1 MTLDE
6 IISNLEDQA
15 KDRES
20 SIDKDDPECIF
31 RTDAKALREAVSL
44 LAELAEYRKTGLTA
58 EEFDKE
64 TDILRE
70 TAIRAVYEAAVK
82 GGVGLEQFSAI
93 KGILNRQFENYRA
106 NIRNPPARKSR
117 PKTDIKELLDFC
129 AERGVEIYTRYD
141 FIGDSLIVKMRKKN
155 IETDTVISREEAASA
170 GFGLTI
176 MVILRQM
183 AAEPDKGVTHDN

>member
-6 IISNLEDQA
+6 IIRSLEDQA

-64 TDILRE
+64 TDMLRE
-70 TAIRAVYEAAVK
+70 TAIHAVYEAAVK
-82 GGVGLEQFSAI
+82 GGVGLERFSVI
-93 KGILNRQFENYRA
+93 KGILNQRFKNCKA
-106 NIRNPPARKSR
+106 NRRIHRERKSR

-129 AERGVEIYTRYD
+129 AERGVEIRTRYD

-155 IETDTVISREEAASA
+155 IETDTVISREEATSA
-170 GFGLTI
+170 GFGLSI
-176 MVILRQM
+176 RVILRQM
-183 AAEPDKGVTHDN
+183 AAELDEGVTHDN

>member
-6 IISNLEDQA
+6 IIRNLEDQA
-15 KDRES
+15 RDRDS

-31 RTDAKALREAVSL
+31 RTDAKALREAVGL

-64 TDILRE
+64 TDMLRE
-70 TAIRAVYEAAVK
+70 TAIHAVYEAAVK

-93 KGILNRQFENYRA
+93 KDILNQQFENYRA
-106 NIRNPPARKSR
+106 NIRNPRRGKAA

-129 AERGVEIYTRYD
+129 AEREVEIYTRYD
-141 FIGDSLIVKMRKKN
+141 FICDGLIVKMRKKD

-170 GFGLTI
+170 GFWLTI
-176 MVILRQM
+176 RFILRQM
-183 AAEPDKGVTHDN
+183 AAELNKGAQA